1 MAAPYEIE
9 VLDSCVEIFEKIKRL
24 VETDNQ
30 THHAVLISCGNTSS
44 TENSVILDAVVLPRT
59 IEGLSSVEEIW
70 SHVQEGST
78 VHSILCVSPS
88 TVTADFAKE
97 SVKNLSKNFHD
108 EVDAFYFWDVSSGG
122 SAPSRDNFS
131 LYESSSELLQPC
143 DIGVL
148 SIEEHLN
155 KLIYLRI
162 NGNLSVNFTYAS
174 KDDFHQACENSFSI
188 LKERLKSSQVVYHLK
203 ETRLI
208 FGFNDRGGTVT
219 GASIRTVE
227 DVLELTQV
235 EEDEVRTKKKKGS
248 KKRVQKEKVV
258 DVTLLFKTGQHTKEV
273 TSQYIV
279 PTVQYETFDEKVQNV
294 SIHLTLNTVVP
305 QPSTSKATLIPEC
318 LRNAALKQVSAME
331 RCLQDNFM
339 KHGVRSLTPYLFKVP
354 SHSHLISVVYPDGVS
369 EDELEFVRKDLHT
382 RYLLP
387 TDRPYFRRL
396 NKFVFPQ
403 DRREPYLTNTHE
415 GLPPSGVSDG
425 EVSLVQGTYSYHHY
439 MQDQLNDNHWG
450 CAYRSLQTLCS
461 WFRHQGY
468 TDKPVPTHKEIQQIL
483 VDVKDKPA
491 NFVGTKQWIGSIE
504 VSTVLNQLLDITSKI
519 LFISTGA
526 DLVSKGRELAH
537 HFKTQGT
544 PIMSGGGARAH
555 TILGVDF
562 SSKTGDIKFLVLDP
576 HYTGDEDIK
585 VIQDKGWCA
594 WQGPDF
600 WDQTAY
606 YNLCLPQR
614 PVLV

>member
-97 SVKNLSKNFHD
+97 SVKNLSKTFIKH
-108 EVDAFYFWDVSSGG
+108 V
-122 SAPSRDNFS
+122 
-131 LYESSSELLQPC
+131 
-143 DIGVL
+143 
-148 SIEEHLN
+148 
-155 KLIYLRI
+155 K
-162 NGNLSVNFTYAS
+162 
-174 KDDFHQACENSFSI
+174 SFSI
-188 LKERLKSSQVVYHLK
+188 LKERLKSGQVVYHLK

-227 DVLELTQV
+227 DVLELTQ
-235 EEDEVRTKKKKGS
+235 EEEEEVRTKKKKGS

-279 PTVQYETFDEKVQNV
+279 PTVQYETFDEKVKNV
-294 SIHLTLNTVVP
+294 SIHLPLNTVVP
-305 QPSTSKATLIPEC
+305 QPSTSKATAIPEC

-339 KHGVRSLTPYLFKVP
+339 THGVRSLTPYLFKVP

-369 EDELEFVRKDLHT
+369 EDELGRIFT
-382 RYLLP
+382 
-387 TDRPYFRRL
+387 
-396 NKFVFPQ
+396 
-403 DRREPYLTNTHE
+403 
-415 GLPPSGVSDG
+415 
-425 EVSLVQGTYSYHHY
+425 QGTYY
-439 MQDQLNDNHWG
+439 QLIDLTLDDLINLSSHKTEGNPTSQTPMR
-450 CAYRSLQTLCS
+450 AYPPQELVMGRFLL
-461 WFRHQGY
+461 FRVPILTITTCKTNSMTTIGVCL
-468 TDKPVPTHKEIQQIL
+468 PVPPDPLFL
-483 VDVKDKPA
+483 VQASGDKPA

-544 PIMSGGGARAH
+544 PIMSG
-555 TILGVDF
+555 
-562 SSKTGDIKFLVLDP
+562 
-576 HYTGDEDIK
+576 DEDIK